1 MAAFQNLSAAS
12 SPRLKEFPRPPRGRG
27 RWGWATSMLRPV
39 ADLASNPKVSTG
51 RLIIVAVTTVA
62 VVGLLVASTMIG
74 TLLLL
79 THLLG

>member
-1 MAAFQNLSAAS
+1 
-12 SPRLKEFPRPPRGRG
+12 
-27 RWGWATSMLRPV
+27 MLRPV
-39 ADLASNPKVSTG
+39 AELASNPTVSTG

>member
-1 MAAFQNLSAAS
+1 MGLGNQHAAPCRRTREQSEGLD
-12 SPRLKEFPRPPRGRG
+12 RP
-27 RWGWATSMLRPV
+27 T
-39 ADLASNPKVSTG
+39 
-51 RLIIVAVTTVA
+51 IIVAVTTVA